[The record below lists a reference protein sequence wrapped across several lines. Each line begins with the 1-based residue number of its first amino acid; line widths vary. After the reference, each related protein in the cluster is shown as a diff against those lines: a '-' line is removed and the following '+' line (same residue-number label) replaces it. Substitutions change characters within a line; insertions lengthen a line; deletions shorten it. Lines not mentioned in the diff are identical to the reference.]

1 MKTCLY
7 LTQSHHTS
15 PRSWSTGH
23 RTPCTG
29 PWGPADLWT
38 FVCSCTVGRELFY
51 VGQLQVTLLI
61 RQLEDITKL
70 FSLMLKA
77 MFKNKLYFCC
87 KILTAMEITWEY
99 MRYVRMCVFCF
110 FTALCF
116 TMAGRGEGLGGITL
130 VPPTGFLIG
139 VLSCL
144 SKLLVNVWTTEPAI
158 KKHLCKLINNV
169 RLNYF

>member
-7 LTQSHHTS
+7 LAQPHHTS
-15 PRSWSTGH
+15 PRSWSTGN

-29 PWGPADLWT
+29 PRGPADLWT

-51 VGQLQVTLLI
+51 GGRLQVTLLI

-87 KILTAMEITWEY
+87 KIWTAMEITWDMWE
-99 MRYVRMCVFCF
+99 CVFIF

-116 TMAGRGEGLGGITL
+116 TMAGRGEGLDGGITL

-158 KKHLCKLINNV
+158 KSIHVND
-169 RLNYF
+169 